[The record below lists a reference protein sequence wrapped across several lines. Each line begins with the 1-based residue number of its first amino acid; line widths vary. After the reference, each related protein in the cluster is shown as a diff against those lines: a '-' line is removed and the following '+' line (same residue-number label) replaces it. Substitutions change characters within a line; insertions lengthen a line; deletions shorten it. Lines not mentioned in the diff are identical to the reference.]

1 MSNENDTAPIIDNT
15 EENPSKDESFDVNNY
30 AITKTVAKGL
40 LNVALLTDNA
50 KLLKSTI
57 ELGPEKAEFY
67 PVILTLVIISIVLQ
81 TAMAIMGV
89 FVGGKNINFEENQT
103 KATKLNRAILICAVL
118 TVIDNILL
126 AAFSG
131 SVKGY

>member
-1 MSNENDTAPIIDNT
+1 MTNENDTAPILNGT
-15 EENPSKDESFDVNNY
+15 EEEAPKDESFDINNY

-57 ELGPEKAEFY
+57 ELGPEKEEFY
-67 PVILTLVIISIVLQ
+67 GVILTLVIISIVLQ

-89 FVGGKNINFEENQT
+89 FVGGQNINFEENQT

-131 SVKGY
+131 TIKGY